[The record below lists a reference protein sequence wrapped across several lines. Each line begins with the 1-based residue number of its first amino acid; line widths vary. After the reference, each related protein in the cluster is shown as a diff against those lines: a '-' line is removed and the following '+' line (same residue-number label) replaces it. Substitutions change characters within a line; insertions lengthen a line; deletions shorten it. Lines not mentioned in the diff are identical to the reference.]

1 VATKCPRTV
10 RTDSVIFSK
19 GTRTLVTAMPNIGV
33 RSFWNG
39 FWGSSA
45 EMIQD
50 AIAARTTPQPST
62 AFEITRNNE
71 TWTFWVTDGT
81 NFGER
86 RIMAITPEGT
96 VEEPHRVYDFDNTL
110 TLHELMLGAA
120 AIARLVFK
128 LGTDDPPTGN
138 DKPSTEYQWDGD
150 VQVETGEQPRKN
162 EFVECVAKCL
172 EAVMNHNKGYQP
184 CNFVDATKLPKIPS
198 SVMKSLDKD
207 CSGCTIT
214 MTTREDPHVTTAE
227 YKEKAEWQVV
237 DENDAYGP

>member
-1 VATKCPRTV
+1 
-10 RTDSVIFSK
+10 
-19 GTRTLVTAMPNIGV
+19 MPNIGV

-71 TWTFWVTDGT
+71 TWTFWVTGGT
-81 NFGER
+81 SFGEH
-86 RIMAITPEGT
+86 RIKAITPEGT
-96 VEEPHRVYDFDNTL
+96 DEEPLNVYEFGDTL
-110 TLHELMLGAA
+110 TPHEFMLGAG

-128 LGTDDPPTGN
+128 LGTDNPPTGN
-138 DKPSTEYQWDGD
+138 DKPSTTHKWDGD
-150 VQVETGEQPRKN
+150 VQVEKGEQPRKN

-172 EAVMNHNKGYQP
+172 EAVINHKGYQP
-184 CNFVDATKLPKIPS
+184 CNFVDATKPTKVPV

-214 MTTREDPHVTTAE
+214 MTTREDPDVTTAE
-227 YKEKAEWQVV
+227 YKEKAEWEVV
-237 DENDAYGP
+237 DENAAYGP